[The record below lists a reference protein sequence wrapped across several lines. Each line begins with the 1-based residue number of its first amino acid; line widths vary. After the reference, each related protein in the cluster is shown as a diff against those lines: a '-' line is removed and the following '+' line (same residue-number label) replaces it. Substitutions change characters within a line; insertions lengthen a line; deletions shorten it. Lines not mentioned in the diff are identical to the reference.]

1 MFETAKTTPSTTI
14 HNFSQPSLFSDERN
28 STFSQSLRNVSNTNS
43 KLVRSPDLIK
53 VDLDP
58 STNTVITH
66 QPQSLNVN
74 TEDNLDRVRQHES
87 GYLNFLKNIAPGLHK
102 LINGCITDC
111 KSELTLQLEKYIDG
125 NALKGIH
132 GEIKNELKLLKEE
145 ITEAKN
151 ANDKERIDRLFAKA
165 LNSLEKLGVS
175 FDTTQKAMLYLAFQG
190 IKVRQPLLMGQTYYT
205 APVFGPAGSAKFG
218 LHFNVVPPSILDNL
232 LGSKANTETH
242 LQVFLHN
249 ELGGSVSFA
258 DIGNNMGCF
267 GYAGLISH
275 DGLDFT
281 LSKDGKWSLGKPQL
295 IVERVIRGE
304 GNIGWNKEGMNVQ
317 HTLGSD
323 YLSQRF
329 FSCDSAG
336 IAAAAA
342 HVLPKWGAGAAS
354 LVGMTSAAGWGCAPL
369 AAATFAFHA
378 TDQITKQIS
387 EYVGFMKPAKEFRL
401 VELATLSAPVDGGYT
416 HSSGFGFRVMARMN
430 GGFGTLKNNNPPP
443 ADNKLSLE
451 LTSTSQN
458 VKSRELNS
466 TSQETELR
474 QRSALKQNE
483 PEYYRV

>member
-102 LINGCITDC
+102 FINGCITDC

-329 FSCDSAG
+329 FSCD
-336 IAAAAA
+336 
-342 HVLPKWGAGAAS
+342 
-354 LVGMTSAAGWGCAPL
+354 
-369 AAATFAFHA
+369 
-378 TDQITKQIS
+378 
-387 EYVGFMKPAKEFRL
+387 R
-401 VELATLSAPVDGGYT
+401 
-416 HSSGFGFRVMARMN
+416 
-430 GGFGTLKNNNPPP
+430 
-443 ADNKLSLE
+443 
-451 LTSTSQN
+451 
-458 VKSRELNS
+458 
-466 TSQETELR
+466 QE
-474 QRSALKQNE
+474 
-483 PEYYRV
+483 